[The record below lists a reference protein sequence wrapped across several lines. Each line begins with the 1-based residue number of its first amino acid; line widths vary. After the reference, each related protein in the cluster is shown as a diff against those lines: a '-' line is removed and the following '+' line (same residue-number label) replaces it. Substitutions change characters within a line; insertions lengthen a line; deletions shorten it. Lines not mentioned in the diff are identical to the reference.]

1 MTLIMLVAFDK
12 FTLQGDEDV
21 FMVLNG
27 SNIKNQTICV
37 GEDGYI
43 KYLDNDLLVKKIDS
57 EDSELRKENK
67 RLQRLLNETIETMIM
82 DNY

>member
-1 MTLIMLVAFDK
+1 MTLIMLTAFEK

-27 SNIKNQTICV
+27 STVKNQTICV

-43 KYLDNDLLVKKIDS
+43 KYLDNDLLVKKINCE
-57 EDSELRKENK
+57 EDELRRKIR
-67 RLQRLLNETIETMIM
+67 RLKLMLNETTETMIM